1 MNSLTTKINY
11 KFKNQKL
18 LDRALCHS
26 SFDRKHSNERL
37 EFLGDAVLELCSSE
51 RLFLAYP
58 EMDEGE
64 LTRKRASMVC
74 EDALSFFARYANIGE
89 YLKIGRSE
97 EVTGGR
103 DKPSML
109 ADAVEAIIGAAY
121 LDGGLEAAQCV
132 VSSVLEYIEKNAVF
146 HADAKSELQMFVQR
160 NGKNN
165 LRYEVFKQEGPPHN
179 TTFYVRVI
187 LDEGISAGGVGQSK
201 KQAEQQ
207 SAAKLLEILTN
218 EGAATQESK
227 H

>member
-51 RLFLAYP
+51 RLFLTHP

-64 LTRKRASMVC
+64 MTRKRASMVC
-74 EDALSFFARYANIGE
+74 EEALSFFARYANIGE
-89 YLKIGRSE
+89 YLKLGRSE

-132 VSSVLEYIEKNAVF
+132 VRSVLGYIEKNATF
-146 HADAKSELQMFVQR
+146 HADAKSELQMLVQKKGE
-160 NGKNN
+160 NG
-165 LRYEVFKQEGPPHN
+165 LRYEVLRQEGPPHN

-187 LDEGISAGGVGQSK
+187 LDERIWAEGVGKSK

-207 SAAKLLEILTN
+207 AAANLLQILEN
-218 EGAATQESK
+218 
-227 H
+227 